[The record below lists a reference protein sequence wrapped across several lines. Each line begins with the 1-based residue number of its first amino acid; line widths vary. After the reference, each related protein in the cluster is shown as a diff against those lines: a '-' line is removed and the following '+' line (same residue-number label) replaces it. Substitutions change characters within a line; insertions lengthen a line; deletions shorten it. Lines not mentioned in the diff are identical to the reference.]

1 MPPVELSETREEP
14 APDTR
19 TLPVW
24 RRVLASL
31 PFWLVVGT
39 VLGCVMGSVAPQF
52 SKDAAPTQNVF
63 LRPIQFV
70 VLPLVFSSLVVG
82 IAGQP
87 DLKKL
92 GKLAVKTFVYFEVV
106 TTLALVIGLLS
117 VNLFKPGGD
126 GLSVAKDPGVKS
138 ADTLTYALWVNHLT
152 PKTWGEMMGGSGSSE
167 LLQVLVASV
176 LFGCA
181 TAMVPS
187 EQHRNVILT
196 MCRAVMEVMFKFV
209 DIIIWAAPVSVM
221 FSIAAVVGK
230 AGGLGV
236 LASLG
241 KLVAVLYGTILFFI
255 VVVFGVVFL
264 VLRIN
269 PVEFMVAMKEPLIIA
284 YTTAT
289 SEACLPQ
296 VFEALEAYGVNP
308 RITSFVVPFGYSFN
322 LDGSTLYLSLAAI
335 FCAQATGVT
344 KSVGEQVIMVLMLM
358 ISSKGVAGVRSA
370 SIIVLAATLTQFDI
384 PQWPITLILGVDW
397 FMDMARTFCNVFG
410 NCLAAVAM
418 AKWEGEFRTPE
429 FLAQR
434 GVNAE
439 SSQITALDEI
449 GVVSKD

>member
-1 MPPVELSETREEP
+1 MVSYDPNAPPREK
-14 APDTR
+14 APPSDVP
-19 TLPVW
+19 LW
-24 RRVLASL
+24 RRVLGSL
-31 PFWLVVGT
+31 PLWLVIGT
-39 VLGCVMGSVAPQF
+39 ILGCVMGSVAPQF

-92 GKLAVKTFVYFEVV
+92 GKLAIKTFIYFEAV

-126 GLSVAKDPGVKS
+126 GFSVAKDPGVKS
-138 ADTLTYALWVNHLT
+138 SDTLTYALWVNHLT

-187 EQHRNVILT
+187 DEHRNTILA
-196 MCRAVMEVMFKFV
+196 MCKAVMEVMFKFV

-255 VVVFGVVFL
+255 VVVFGAIFL
-264 VLRIN
+264 IIRVN
-269 PVEFMVAMKEPLIIA
+269 PIEFLIAMKEPLIIA

-344 KSVGEQVIMVLMLM
+344 KTVGEQIIMVLMLM

-397 FMDMARTFCNVFG
+397 FMDMARTFCNVLG
-410 NCLAAVAM
+410 NCLAAVTM
-418 AKWEGEFRTPE
+418 AKWEGEFR
-429 FLAQR
+429 
-434 GVNAE
+434 NN
-439 SSQITALDEI
+439 QIEDKEI
-449 GVVSKD
+449 GEVVPEVSIQEK